1 MMLRI
6 RQHRNLSFGLS
17 GVPGW
22 SHDEA
27 GRKRGNPQMGKWL
40 LVFFLSLVIPAA
52 ADVPIFP
59 FAAPLADNRA
69 VLTENISRLAV
80 AVLSVYREPDRT
92 TYLDNLFRLQMVS
105 GRYADA
111 AQTIKSLRALPDPE
125 DPPQGKARDAQ
136 YEILARAK
144 ARMQHDRISLPDAF
158 GKEFRA
164 LAQPFDDRTA
174 ALVMRLFNGEETG
187 GLSLIIDQTAL
198 RQNLAQLLKR
208 QAEKKTISL
217 VDALALIRAWQV
229 EESYRTFMPFAAPL
243 VNGDDARRYIVQK
256 NVQVPTPDGAIVCA
270 QIIRPRANKPLP
282 SLLEFTVYA
291 DTPTTMGEERRSASN
306 GYVGITGFARG
317 KMCSP
322 DNPVPLEHDGAD
334 AAALIDWIAKQPWSD
349 GRVGMFGGSY
359 DGFTQW
365 AAAKHLPPALKAIMP
380 SVATA
385 PGIDMPME
393 GSVDLSFNFY
403 WPLYVASGH
412 RLNGTAFE
420 DTARWDRLLHD
431 WYVSGRAYRDLSAI
445 AGTPNPVWDRW
456 ISHPDYDAYWQAMI
470 PYGPD
475 FARINIP
482 VLATT
487 GYYDGAE
494 LGALYYFQQI
504 PAAAE
509 HYLVIGPYTHITGQR
524 GTVSVLGDPVDE
536 LQGYTLDPAARI
548 DMGAL
553 RYQWFDYVFG
563 RGPKPAILQ
572 DTVNYEVMGANTWRH
587 AASFAAMANRTVLFH
602 LGAERAGD
610 AYLLSTTAPA
620 LETTIDQKIDLADR
634 SDANRVAPGGNIL
647 DPAMDTWLSL
657 EFVSAPFEKPLEF
670 SGLFSGTL
678 RFVTNKKD
686 FDFAVQLYE
695 LTPEHKY
702 LQLSWYLA
710 RASYVADRSHRHLL
724 EPGVP
729 QELTFRSG
737 RLISRK
743 LGRGSRLVML
753 LAAVRQPNTEINYG
767 TGKEVSGET
776 TADAKTPIEIRWL
789 TSSTLDIPVR
799 E

>member
-1 MMLRI
+1 
-6 RQHRNLSFGLS
+6 
-17 GVPGW
+17 
-22 SHDEA
+22 
-27 GRKRGNPQMGKWL
+27 MGKWL
-40 LVFFLSLVIPAA
+40 AVLLLSLAVPAA
-52 ADVPIFP
+52 GAVRELP
-59 FAAPLADNRA
+59 FAPPDAGDRTALAQSMSQLAGA
-69 VLTENISRLAV
+69 VLT
-80 AVLSVYREPDRT
+80 VYREPDRAT
-92 TYLDNLFRLQMVS
+92 WLDNMFRLQLAA
-105 GRYADA
+105 GRYTDA
-111 AQTIKSLRALPDPE
+111 AQTIALLRARPDSM
-125 DPPQGKARDAQ
+125 DPPQARARDAQ
-136 YEILARAK
+136 YEIFARAE
-144 ARMQHDRISLPDAF
+144 ARVQRKKVTFADAF
-158 GKEFRA
+158 KAEFRA
-164 LAQPFDDRTA
+164 LAQPLDNRTA

-187 GLSLIIDQTAL
+187 GLSLIIDQADL
-198 RQNLAQLLKR
+198 RRSLAQLLKR
-208 QAEKKTISL
+208 QAGKQTISL
-217 VDALALIRAWQV
+217 ADALALIRAWQV
-229 EESYRTFMPFAAPL
+229 EESYRRFMPLAAPL
-243 VNGDDARRYIVQK
+243 VNEDDARRYIVET
-256 NVQVPTPDGAIVCA
+256 NIRVRMPDGATVCA
-270 QIIRPRANKPLP
+270 QIVRPRVGGRLP
-282 SLLEFTVYA
+282 SLLEYTVYA
-291 DTPTTMGEERRSASN
+291 DTITTMSEERRSASN
-306 GYVGITGFARG
+306 GYVGITGFTRG

-322 DNPVPLEHDGAD
+322 DSPLPLEHDGAD

-365 AAAKHLPPALKAIMP
+365 AATKHLPPALKAIMP

-403 WPLYVASGH
+403 WPLYVATSHG
-412 RLNGTAFE
+412 LDGAAFE
-420 DTARWDRLLHD
+420 DTARWDKLFHD
-431 WYVSGRAYRDLSAI
+431 WYVSGRAYRDLSVI

-456 ISHPDYDAYWQAMI
+456 ISHPDYDAYWQAMV
-470 PYGPD
+470 PYGPE
-475 FARINIP
+475 FARVDIP

-504 PAAAE
+504 PAATE

-524 GTVSVLGDPVDE
+524 GTVSVSGDPVDTVE
-536 LQGYTLDPAARI
+536 GYKLDPAAKV

-572 DTVNYEVMGANTWRH
+572 DTVNYEVMGANAWRH
-587 AASFAAMANRTVLFH
+587 APSLAAMANRTIRFH
-602 LGAERAGD
+602 PGAEKTGH
-610 AYLLSTTAPA
+610 AYLLSETAPA
-620 LETTIDQKIDLADR
+620 HETTIGQKIDLADR

-647 DPAMDTWLSL
+647 DPALDTWLSL
-657 EFVSAPFEKPLEF
+657 EFLSAPFDKPVEF

-695 LTPEHKY
+695 LTPDHKY

-710 RASYVADRSHRHLL
+710 RASYVADRTHRHLL
-724 EPGVP
+724 ETGVP
-729 QELTFRSG
+729 QQLIFRSG

-743 LGRGSRLVML
+743 FARGSRLVVL

-767 TGKEVSGET
+767 TGKDVSGET
-776 TADAKTPIEIRWL
+776 IADAKTQLDIRWL